1 MAWQCYPPSPTAR
14 SGGTSSDGRSRWSRS
29 AFDLANRAVER
40 PFASGGQL
48 VELVVQRHEV
58 PLQLV
63 GGRRVLAPLH
73 AELADEL
80 EDLDA
85 ALLDHEVVERLAD
98 HAEEGEQ
105 RERRAH
111 DDPLAESVVEQ
122 RRVVLVDEPGE
133 LLVGE
138 EQQHVVDGA
147 LLALVVV
154 ALGEVLDLGPHVAQE
169 RLEVLG
175 TLGVGGR
182 RRGSAG
188 RQPAGT

>member
-1 MAWQCYPPSPTAR
+1 MAWPRYPPSPTAR
-14 SGGTSSDGRSRWSRS
+14 SGGDVVGGQLALVAES
-29 AFDLANRAVER
+29 FDLANRAVER
-40 PFASGGQL
+40 PFASGGEL

-73 AELADEL
+73 AELADQL

-85 ALLDHEVVERLAD
+85 ALLDDEVVERLAD

-111 DDPLAESVVEQ
+111 HDALRRGRRRAA
-122 RRVVLVDEPGE
+122 RVVLVDEPGE

-138 EQQHVVDGA
+138 EQQHVVDRS
-147 LLALVVV
+147 LAR
-154 ALGEVLDLGPHVAQE
+154 P
-169 RLEVLG
+169 
-175 TLGVGGR
+175 
-182 RRGSAG
+182 RGSCAWRG
-188 RQPAGT
+188 P